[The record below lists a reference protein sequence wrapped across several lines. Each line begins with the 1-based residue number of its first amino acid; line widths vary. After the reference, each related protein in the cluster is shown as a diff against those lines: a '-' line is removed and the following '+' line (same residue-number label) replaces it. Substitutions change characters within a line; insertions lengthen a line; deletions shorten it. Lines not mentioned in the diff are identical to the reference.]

1 MDRHSLLM
9 MVDTLGKALAERGL
23 HRHVEE
29 LRVYWLALSRGLAA
43 PGQRLSVGWSETLV
57 VEWFRLLRL
66 PPHAEDYPARPP
78 SSSCPCCPRSDG
90 HAVEVKT
97 ALTFP
102 EGRKAVC
109 TVCGTPWLE
118 LDALRTQS
126 AAERPVDE
134 RPESV

>member
-1 MDRHSLLM
+1 MERHSLLA
-9 MVDTLGKALAERGL
+9 MVDTLGRALAERGL

-29 LRVYWLALSRGLAA
+29 LRVYWLALSRGLAG
-43 PGQRLSVGWSETLV
+43 PGQRLNIGWSETLV

-66 PPHAEDYPARPP
+66 PPHADDYPVRPP
-78 SSSCPCCPRSDG
+78 SSPCPRCPRPAG

-109 TVCGTPWLE
+109 TVCGAAWLE
-118 LDALRTQS
+118 LDALR
-126 AAERPVDE
+126 ARPLDLAK
-134 RPESV
+134 PSS

>member
-1 MDRHSLLM
+1 MERHSLLA
-9 MVDTLGKALAERGL
+9 MVDTLGRALAERGL

-29 LRVYWLALSRGLAA
+29 LRVYWLALSRGLVG
-43 PGQRLSVGWSETLV
+43 PGQRLNVGWSEALV

-66 PPHAEDYPARPP
+66 PPHAEDYLVRPP
-78 SSSCPCCPRSDG
+78 SSRCPRCPQAVG

-109 TVCGTPWLE
+109 TVCGTAWLE
-118 LDALRTQS
+118 LDALRGRSDHATLS
-126 AAERPVDE
+126 
-134 RPESV
+134 S

>member
-1 MDRHSLLM
+1 MERHSLLA
-9 MVDTLGKALAERGL
+9 MVDVLGKALAERGL

-29 LRVYWLALSRGLAA
+29 LRVYWLALSRGLAG
-43 PGQRLSVGWSETLV
+43 PGQRLNIGWSEALV

-66 PPHAEDYPARPP
+66 PPHAHDYPLCPP
-78 SSSCPCCPRSDG
+78 SSPCPRCPHAGG

-109 TVCGTPWLE
+109 TVCGTAWLE
-118 LDALRTQS
+118 LDALHRGPEADARQS
-126 AAERPVDE
+126 
-134 RPESV
+134 

>member
-1 MDRHSLLM
+1 MNRHSLLA
-9 MVDTLGKALAERGL
+9 MVDTLGKAFAERGL
-23 HRHVEE
+23 HHHVEE

-43 PGQRLSVGWSETLV
+43 PGHRLNIGWSEALV

-66 PPHAEDYPARPP
+66 PPHADDYAVHPP
-78 SSSCPCCPRSDG
+78 SSPCPRCPRSGG

-109 TVCGTPWLE
+109 TVCGTAWLE
-118 LDALRTQS
+118 LDVLRGQS
-126 AAERPVDE
+126 LHAAQHAP
-134 RPESV
+134 P

>member
-1 MDRHSLLM
+1 
-9 MVDTLGKALAERGL
+9 MVDTLGRALAERGL

-29 LRVYWLALSRGLAA
+29 LRVYWLALSRGLAG
-43 PGQRLSVGWSETLV
+43 PGQRLNVGWSEALV

-66 PPHAEDYPARPP
+66 PPHAGDYPVQPP
-78 SSSCPCCPRSDG
+78 SSPCPRCPRPAG

-109 TVCGTPWLE
+109 TVCGTAWLE
-118 LDALRTQS
+118 LDTLRT
-126 AAERPVDE
+126 RLDPTLG
-134 RPESV
+134 P